1 MPAKLKTF
9 TRSVVKEHAQFIM
22 SIKYNNF
29 NYPAHCV
36 CVCVCVCKY
45 VFNLNMSD
53 MWLVYERSDSNS
65 AI

>member
-53 MWLVYERSDSNS
+53 M
-65 AI
+65 